1 MTART
6 RGRGDHR
13 CRPREHAGGRTRP
26 HLPRAGLPRTCLIG
40 MASVLMLLVAACT
53 PTQVERPSEPEA
65 EPAVIAWPDPAPSRP
80 LVDLSFTVAED
91 LASAEGT
98 ERITFTPDLDIC
110 ELVFRLWP
118 NKPMTADYD
127 NALEVTEVLV
137 DQQVVEPQVVPA
149 GAPEGRPGTL
159 LEVPLP
165 SCITAGTEVT
175 AELEFALVL
184 GEGTNERVGVS
195 PNGEVAWF
203 GTAFPLLAWENG
215 RGWAREPAVP
225 VSGEMATSETFHLR
239 SLEVVAPTRYDVL
252 GIGVFEGSSEQPE
265 RGTTTHRFTAPAVR
279 DVTVTVGLL
288 DVLTREAG
296 DARLHVGVPRRGV
309 QASPSRWA
317 TQVERSIEKI
327 VDHLGPLPYPDIWV
341 SVLPDQTSGIEFPG
355 AMQFGNVSPED
366 QAWLVTHE
374 VAHMWF
380 YGLVGNNQGRDPWL
394 DEAFATFVQLVV
406 DDQEVNDASAGSP
419 ELRNEVGRPMSYWT
433 RFDQPSSAYVEG
445 VYLEGGAALLEARE
459 RAGAEAFD
467 AALTGYLLDHAHR
480 IAVPADVEA
489 ALAELPAAVQVLRR
503 AGALVDEDATEGVS
517 EHRTGSPN
525 TAGRPGHGLRS
536 TMLTTAPSTRPPPSA
551 RSIDP
556 GGSRTAVRSWPAP
569 DRRRAPGAQRSR
581 AASSRRCWTRTTST
595 RWSPCRRGPG
605 VRTGTGRSGP
615 RADPY

>member
-1 MTART
+1 
-6 RGRGDHR
+6 
-13 CRPREHAGGRTRP
+13 
-26 HLPRAGLPRTCLIG
+26 
-40 MASVLMLLVAACT
+40 MASVLVLLVAACT
-53 PTQVERPSEPEA
+53 PTQVDRPSEPET

-80 LVDLSFTVAED
+80 IVDLSFTVSED
-91 LASAEGT
+91 LASVEGT
-98 ERITFTPDLDIC
+98 KRIAFTPDLGIC

-118 NKPMTADYD
+118 NKPRTANYG

-137 DQQVVEPQVVPA
+137 DQQTVEPQVVAA

-165 SCITAGTEVT
+165 SCVTAGTEVT
-175 AELEFALVL
+175 AKLDFALIL
-184 GEGTNERVGVS
+184 GEGTNERVGVART
-195 PNGEVAWF
+195 GEVAWF

-225 VSGEMATSETFHLR
+225 IAGEMATSETFQLR

-252 GIGVFEGSSEQPE
+252 GTGVFEGSSEQTE
-265 RGTTTHRFTAPAVR
+265 RGTTTHRFTASAVR

-288 DVLTREAG
+288 DVLTREA
-296 DARLHVGVPRRGV
+296 DEVRLHVGVPRRGV
-309 QASPSRWA
+309 QASPGRWA
-317 TQVERSIEKI
+317 TQVERSIEKV
-327 VDHLGPLPYPDIWV
+327 VDHLGPLPYDDIWV

-355 AMQFGNVSPED
+355 AMQFGDVSPED
-366 QAWLVTHE
+366 EAWLVTHE

-433 RFDQPSSAYVEG
+433 RFDQPSSAYIEG

-467 AALTGYLLDHAHR
+467 AALTGYLIDHAHR

-489 ALAELPAAVQVLRR
+489 ALADLPAAVEVLRR

-517 EHRTGSPN
+517 DHLTGPAEHPGATRT
-525 TAGRPGHGLRS
+525 
-536 TMLTTAPSTRPPPSA
+536 
-551 RSIDP
+551 
-556 GGSRTAVRSWPAP
+556 
-569 DRRRAPGAQRSR
+569 RAP
-581 AASSRRCWTRTTST
+581 
-595 RWSPCRRGPG
+595 
-605 VRTGTGRSGP
+605 
-615 RADPY
+615 